1 MRRLFALVLLAS
13 LGSACAQG
21 GHALE
26 ARGRQVF
33 TEHCASCHSLEPG
46 VVIVGPPLAGV
57 VSRANAQGSEPI
69 DYLER
74 AVLTPTADTVP
85 GFQNLM
91 PVDFERRLSPADR
104 EALFAFLLTLE

>member
-1 MRRLFALVLLAS
+1 
-13 LGSACAQG
+13 
-21 GHALE
+21 
-26 ARGRQVF
+26 
-33 TEHCASCHSLEPG
+33 
-46 VVIVGPPLAGV
+46 VIVGPALAGV
-57 VSRANAQGSEPI
+57 VGRANAQGTAPS

-74 AVLTPTADTVP
+74 AVFTPAAEIAP

>member
-1 MRRLFALVLLAS
+1 MAW

-21 GHALE
+21 GSALE
-26 ARGRQVF
+26 ARGKQVF
-33 TEHCASCHSLEPG
+33 TEHCASCHSLDPG
-46 VVIVGPPLAGV
+46 VVIVGQSLAGV
-57 VSRANAQGSEPI
+57 VSSANAQGIAPI
-69 DYLER
+69 DYLKR
-74 AVLTPTADTVP
+74 AILTPTADTVP